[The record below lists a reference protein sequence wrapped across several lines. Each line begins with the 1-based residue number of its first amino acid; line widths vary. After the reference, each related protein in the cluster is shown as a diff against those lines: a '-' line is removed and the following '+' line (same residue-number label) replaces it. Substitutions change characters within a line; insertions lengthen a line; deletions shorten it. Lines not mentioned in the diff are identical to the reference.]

1 MQALKRIA
9 VFPFSAL
16 CFTAWANDASERG
29 FIRKGM
35 KEAEVVYRIGL
46 PDHETFIRNVRRQP
60 EEKAWSYFPAPK
72 DEQTLTIITLKS
84 GVVSEVERKI
94 VR

>member
-1 MQALKRIA
+1 MQILKSVAALVLA
-9 VFPFSAL
+9 GLGAAAL
-16 CFTAWANDASERG
+16 ATDASERG

-46 PDHETFIRNVRRQP
+46 PDHETYIRNVRGQP
-60 EEKAWSYFPAPK
+60 EEKAWSYFPTPK
-72 DEQTLTIITLKS
+72 DEQTLTIITLRS
-84 GVVSEVERKI
+84 GVVSEIERKI

>member
-1 MQALKRIA
+1 MQLFRWA
-9 VFPFSAL
+9 SAL
-16 CFTAWANDASERG
+16 SLATLCTAALAADAYERG

-46 PDHETFIRNVRRQP
+46 PDHETYIRTVRGQP
-60 EEKAWSYFPAPK
+60 EEKTWSYFPAPK
-72 DEQTLTIITLKS
+72 DEQTLTVITLRG

>member
-1 MQALKRIA
+1 MPLFKWATALTLGT
-9 VFPFSAL
+9 L
-16 CFTAWANDASERG
+16 CTVAMADDAAERG

-46 PDHETFIRNVRRQP
+46 PDHETYIRNVRGQP

-94 VR
+94 AR

>member
-1 MQALKRIA
+1 MQVLKSVAALVLGTLGAA
-9 VFPFSAL
+9 VLA
-16 CFTAWANDASERG
+16 ADVAERG

-46 PDHETFIRNVRRQP
+46 PDHETYIWNVRGQA

-72 DEQTLTIITLKS
+72 DEQTLTIITLRS
-84 GVVSEVERKI
+84 GVVSEIERKI

>member
-1 MQALKRIA
+1 MQVFKSVATLVLASLGAAALA
-9 VFPFSAL
+9 G
-16 CFTAWANDASERG
+16 DASERG

-46 PDHETFIRNVRRQP
+46 PDHETYIRNVRGQP

-72 DEQTLTIITLKS
+72 DEQTLTIITLRS
-84 GVVSEVERKI
+84 GVVSEIERKI